1 MIRRLFFAG
10 DTGYRSIASGT
21 SFEGENVLPSCPA
34 FRAIGMRFGP
44 FDLVLLPIGLYPGM
58 GRRGVYEL
66 PRGPILNRYTS
77 TVEEY
82 VLKAASATETRSIT
96 LL

>member
-1 MIRRLFFAG
+1 MICRLFFAG

-21 SFEGENVLPSCPA
+21 SFEGENAFPSCPA
-34 FRAIGMRFGP
+34 FRVIRMRFGP

-58 GRRGVYEL
+58 GRRGVYVL
-66 PRGPILNRYTS
+66 TRDPILNRYTP

-82 VLKAASATETRSIT
+82 VLKAAPATETRSIT
-96 LL
+96 FL